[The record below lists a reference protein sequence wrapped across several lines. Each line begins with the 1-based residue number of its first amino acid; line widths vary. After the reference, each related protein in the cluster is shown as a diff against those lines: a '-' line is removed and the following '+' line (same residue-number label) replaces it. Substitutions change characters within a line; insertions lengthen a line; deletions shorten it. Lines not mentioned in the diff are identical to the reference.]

1 MSDVTVESSVICVP
15 PEAAVH
21 HPWNVNPVL
30 DALGRGEYLPPTTY
44 SAVAVEHAPPLGA
57 NVTVCNT
64 PAVCVTV
71 FVTVFGYDVPLP
83 AVTITC
89 PVLEEVEVFAET
101 LNAHVPLPEPE
112 DVVNVI
118 QETSLVALQDVLAVT
133 DTDLLSPGAVA
144 EVAVEPSDRVTARL
158 PQSELLN
165 ADPAEFLAS
174 TQ

>member
-1 MSDVTVESSVICVP
+1 MIDEALAEAPYVEMLTVG
-15 PEAAVH
+15 AV
-21 HPWNVNPVL
+21 
-30 DALGRGEYLPPTTY
+30 
-44 SAVAVEHAPPLGA
+44 GA
-57 NVTVCNT
+57 ETVT
-64 PAVCVTV
+64 PACVTV

-83 AVTITC
+83 AVTITR
-89 PVLEEVEVFAET
+89 PVLEEVEEFAET

-133 DTDLLSPGAVA
+133 DTDLLPPDAVA
-144 EVAVEPSDRVTARL
+144 EVAVEPSERVTARL